1 VFTDLIST
9 YDDIYANV
17 LASDDAN
24 VIALIG
30 QAGNNIS
37 NIIAANPNE
46 TANLN
51 TYFTAINTQLTR
63 EAELLTRAVIDI
75 GNVQGNNQVAIMSFA
90 SSLPGYG
97 LDTKVGGSAQYLEL
111 VANIDLTDDNTSN
124 ATSAGQST
132 VATLREG
139 RTTAGLNAAG
149 VGTAANAVESTP
161 TTPPPQ
167 ATLLPSKISVRE
179 ARTQVIY

>member
-1 VFTDLIST
+1 MTELQNANVFVTLNGYYVDMLGNIANVTAIDDLI
-9 YDDIYANV
+9 
-17 LASDDAN
+17 LDAQNEIN
-24 VIALIG
+24 VIVGLYPT
-30 QAGNNIS
+30 QTS
-37 NIIAANPNE
+37 S
-46 TANLN
+46 LN
-51 TYFTAINTQLTR
+51 TYFSAINTQLTK

-97 LDTKVGGSAQYLEL
+97 LDTKVGGSAQYLEE
-111 VANIDLTDDNTSN
+111 VAEI
-124 ATSAGQST
+124 AVSAGQST

-161 TTPPPQ
+161 ATPPPQ

-179 ARTQVIY
+179 ARSQVIY